1 MKPYYIIIP
10 VIILYL
16 IWTIIELKN
25 LHKFNIG
32 YFDRGFRIF
41 RKEIK
46 HRFSNWKYLD
56 GIYEEPEGKY
66 AFLPDLKIGFFVTKF
81 EFYRRRNLFYQS
93 RGFPLTI
100 FGKIEEIDNKI
111 ELSYFISHR
120 LFGLIS
126 LIYLGW
132 ISLPIIMRN
141 WEVILFSLVGILIT
155 SLILYI
161 VYRFKKWKMLL
172 ISDEIIKILKVKQ

>member
-1 MKPYYIIIP
+1 MKPYYIILP
-10 VIILYL
+10 VIVLYL
-16 IWTIIELKN
+16 IWTVIELKN

-41 RKEIK
+41 SKEIK
-46 HRFSNWKYLD
+46 HRFLNWKYLD
-56 GIYEEPEGKY
+56 GIYEESVAKY
-66 AFLPDLKIGFFVTKF
+66 AFLPDFKTGFFVTKF
-81 EFYRRRNLFYQS
+81 EFFRHRNFIYQS

-100 FGKIEEIDNKI
+100 FGKIEEKENKI

-132 ISLPIIMRN
+132 ISLPIITGK

-155 SLILYI
+155 TLILYI
-161 VYRFKKWKMLL
+161 VYRFKKWKMIL
-172 ISDEIIKILKVKQ
+172 ILEEIIKILKVKQ